1 MLKLVT
7 KNLLSVVLFSFFL
20 FNIQLMAQSNAV
32 ELRDGT
38 GALLANYASITEA
51 YSAIPATVTQAYL
64 IEILPAYDGSSE
76 TFPIQLTVREGAS
89 ATNTITIRPK
99 AGNTGEQIV
108 AAVTT
113 NPIILFNDAD
123 FVILDGRPGG
133 VGDTADLVIENT
145 LTSGSSSNTINFI
158 NGATNNEVKYCFT
171 KNHTQTTA
179 GPRNIFFS
187 TSVSNASGNSD
198 NLIYKCKI
206 MGGRS
211 TIGSSGTT
219 ASPNSNNV
227 VLDCEIF
234 NFGYAGL
241 WILGAT
247 NNFTI
252 EGCQIYQTAGVSS
265 TIVSGIITGTSGLG
279 KINIKKNKIFDLQS
293 SATGTSSIRGIYV
306 TPAAGSAYNIENNFI
321 SMTLDNGPISSY
333 NGIQIIGSNSHTS
346 NIYYNS
352 VRIGGVHST
361 GGTAGS
367 VVSSGILKSNSGA
380 NTVYNQINNICIN
393 ERTGGP
399 GGFHVGSAITSLTGT
414 LNVNYN
420 CYSSRDGTYGY
431 NAVWGSSAY
440 NILSDYKTAA
450 DPNEGNSIFKSV
462 NFVSYTD
469 LHLTGTSI
477 SDVDLTALPSAG
489 ITEDID
495 GQLRHSVTPYKGAD
509 EADAPIPV
517 ELTNF
522 SATVSNSSVT
532 LHWRTATEVNN
543 YGFEIQRTAYS
554 GQRAANAAADSW
566 TLNAES
572 WTKIGFVRGN
582 GTSTELNNYSFTDN
596 SLASGKYSYR
606 LKQIDFDGS
615 FAYYWLNET
624 VEVSTPVEFAL
635 LQNYPNPFNPVTII
649 NYQLA
654 KNSFVTLKVY
664 DILGNEVSVLINA
677 EQPAGVYKT
686 EFNGKNLVS
695 GFYIY
700 KLTAGNFTASKKMIL
715 LK

>member
-20 FNIQLMAQSNAV
+20 FNIQLMAQANTV

-38 GALLANYASITEA
+38 GTLLANYASITEA

-99 AGNTGEQIV
+99 AGNSGEQIV

-113 NPIILFNDAD
+113 NPVILFNDAD

-187 TSVSNASGNSD
+187 TSASNASGNSD

-211 TIGSSGTT
+211 TIGTSGTT

-234 NFGYAGL
+234 DFGYAGL

-252 EGCQIYQTAGVSS
+252 EECQIYQTAGVSS
-265 TIVSGIITGTSGLG
+265 TIVSGIITGSSGLG
-279 KINIKKNKIFDLQS
+279 IINIKKNKIFDLQS

-306 TPAAGSAYNIENNFI
+306 TPGTGSTYNIENNFI
-321 SMTLDNGPISSY
+321 SMMLDNGPISSY

-431 NAVWGSSAY
+431 NAAWGSSAY

-450 DPNEGNSIFKSV
+450 DPNEGNSLFKSV

-477 SDVDLTALPSAG
+477 SDVDLTALPIAG

-532 LHWRTATEVNN
+532 LHWSTATETNSK
-543 YGFEIQRTAYS
+543 GFEIERNMLTNGGKEIS
-554 GQRAANAAADSW
+554 EW
-566 TLNAES
+566 K
-572 WTKIGFVRGN
+572 KIGFVSGN

-596 SLASGKYSYR
+596 SLASGNYSYR

-635 LQNYPNPFNPVTII
+635 LQNYPNPFNPVTKIKYAVSI
-649 NYQLA
+649 RQYT
-654 KNSFVTLKVY
+654 TLKVY
-664 DILGNEVSVLINA
+664 NILGREVATLVNEYQAAGNYEVKFDASNLSS
-677 EQPAGVYKT
+677 GVY
-686 EFNGKNLVS
+686 F
-695 GFYIY
+695 Y
-700 KLTAGNFTASKKMIL
+700 KLQSGNFVQTKKL
-715 LK
+715 LLMK

>member
-20 FNIQLMAQSNAV
+20 FNIQLMAQANTV

-38 GALLANYASITEA
+38 GTLLANYASITEA

-99 AGNTGEQIV
+99 AGNSGEQIV

-113 NPIILFNDAD
+113 NPVILFNDAD

-187 TSVSNASGNSD
+187 TSASNASGNSD

-211 TIGSSGTT
+211 TIGTSGTT

-234 NFGYAGL
+234 DFGYAGL

-252 EGCQIYQTAGVSS
+252 EGCQIYQTTGISS

-279 KINIKKNKIFDLQS
+279 IINIKKNKIFDLQS
-293 SATGTSSIRGIYV
+293 SASGTSSIRGIYV
-306 TPAAGSAYNIENNFI
+306 TPGTGSTYNIENNFI
-321 SMTLDNGPISSY
+321 SMMLDNGPISSY

-431 NAVWGSSAY
+431 NAAWGSSAY

-450 DPNEGNSIFKSV
+450 DPNEGNSLFKSV

-477 SDVDLTALPSAG
+477 SDVDLTALPIAG

-532 LHWRTATEVNN
+532 LHWSTATETNSK
-543 YGFEIQRTAYS
+543 GFEIERNMLTNGGKEIS
-554 GQRAANAAADSW
+554 EW
-566 TLNAES
+566 K
-572 WTKIGFVRGN
+572 KIGFVSGN

-596 SLASGKYSYR
+596 SLASGNYSYR

-635 LQNYPNPFNPVTII
+635 LQNYPNPFNPVTKIKYAVSI
-649 NYQLA
+649 RQYT
-654 KNSFVTLKVY
+654 TLKVY
-664 DILGNEVSVLINA
+664 NILGREVATLVNEYQAAGNYEVKFDASNLSS
-677 EQPAGVYKT
+677 GVY
-686 EFNGKNLVS
+686 F
-695 GFYIY
+695 Y
-700 KLTAGNFTASKKMIL
+700 KLQSGNFVQTKKL
-715 LK
+715 LLMK

>member
-20 FNIQLMAQSNAV
+20 FNIQLMAQANTV

-38 GALLANYASITEA
+38 GTLLANYASITEA

-99 AGNTGEQIV
+99 AGNSGEQIV

-113 NPIILFNDAD
+113 NPVILFNDAD

-187 TSVSNASGNSD
+187 TSASNASGNSD

-211 TIGSSGTT
+211 TIGTSGTT

-234 NFGYAGL
+234 DFGYAGL
-241 WILGAT
+241 CILGAT

-252 EGCQIYQTAGVSS
+252 EECQIYQTAGVSS
-265 TIVSGIITGTSGLG
+265 TIVSGIITGSSGLG
-279 KINIKKNKIFDLQS
+279 IINIKKNKIFDLQS
-293 SATGTSSIRGIYV
+293 SASGTSSIRGIYV
-306 TPAAGSAYNIENNFI
+306 TPGTGSTYNIENNFI
-321 SMTLDNGPISSY
+321 SMMLDNGPISSY

-431 NAVWGSSAY
+431 NAAWGSSAY

-450 DPNEGNSIFKSV
+450 DPNEGNSLFKSV

-477 SDVDLTALPSAG
+477 SDVDLTALPIAG

-532 LHWRTATEVNN
+532 LHWSTATETNSK
-543 YGFEIQRTAYS
+543 GFEIERNMLTNGGKEIS
-554 GQRAANAAADSW
+554 EW
-566 TLNAES
+566 K
-572 WTKIGFVRGN
+572 KIGFVSGN

-596 SLASGKYSYR
+596 SLASGNYSYR

-635 LQNYPNPFNPVTII
+635 LQNYPNPFNPVTKIKYAVSI
-649 NYQLA
+649 RQYT
-654 KNSFVTLKVY
+654 TLKVY
-664 DILGNEVSVLINA
+664 NILGREVATLVNEYQAAGNYEVKFDASNLSS
-677 EQPAGVYKT
+677 GVY
-686 EFNGKNLVS
+686 F
-695 GFYIY
+695 Y
-700 KLTAGNFTASKKMIL
+700 KLQSGNFVQTKKL
-715 LK
+715 LLMK

>member
-20 FNIQLMAQSNAV
+20 FNIQLMAQANTV

-38 GALLANYASITEA
+38 GTLLANYASITEA

-99 AGNTGEQIV
+99 AGNSGEQIV

-113 NPIILFNDAD
+113 NPVILFNDAD

-187 TSVSNASGNSD
+187 TSASNASGNSD

-211 TIGSSGTT
+211 TIGTSGTT

-234 NFGYAGL
+234 DFGYAGL

-252 EGCQIYQTAGVSS
+252 EECQIYQTAGVSS
-265 TIVSGIITGTSGLG
+265 TIVSGIITGSSGLG
-279 KINIKKNKIFDLQS
+279 IINIKKNKIFDLQS
-293 SATGTSSIRGIYV
+293 SASGTSSIRGIYV
-306 TPAAGSAYNIENNFI
+306 TPGTGSTYNIENNFI
-321 SMTLDNGPISSY
+321 SMMLDNGPISSY

-431 NAVWGSSAY
+431 NAAWGSSAY

-450 DPNEGNSIFKSV
+450 DPNEGNSLFKSV

-477 SDVDLTALPSAG
+477 SDVDLTALPIAG

-517 ELTNF
+517 EL
-522 SATVSNSSVT
+522 
-532 LHWRTATEVNN
+532 
-543 YGFEIQRTAYS
+543 
-554 GQRAANAAADSW
+554 
-566 TLNAES
+566 
-572 WTKIGFVRGN
+572 
-582 GTSTELNNYSFTDN
+582 
-596 SLASGKYSYR
+596 
-606 LKQIDFDGS
+606 
-615 FAYYWLNET
+615 
-624 VEVSTPVEFAL
+624 
-635 LQNYPNPFNPVTII
+635 
-649 NYQLA
+649 
-654 KNSFVTLKVY
+654 
-664 DILGNEVSVLINA
+664 
-677 EQPAGVYKT
+677 
-686 EFNGKNLVS
+686 
-695 GFYIY
+695 
-700 KLTAGNFTASKKMIL
+700 
-715 LK
+715 

>member
-20 FNIQLMAQSNAV
+20 FNIQLMAQANTV

-38 GALLANYASITEA
+38 GTLLANYASITEA

-99 AGNTGEQIV
+99 AGNSGEQIV

-113 NPIILFNDAD
+113 NPVILFNDAD

-187 TSVSNASGNSD
+187 TSASNASGNSD

-211 TIGSSGTT
+211 TIGTSGTT

-234 NFGYAGL
+234 DFGYAGL

-252 EGCQIYQTAGVSS
+252 EECQIYQTAGVSS
-265 TIVSGIITGTSGLG
+265 TIVSGIITGSSGLG
-279 KINIKKNKIFDLQS
+279 IINIKKNKIFDLQS
-293 SATGTSSIRGIYV
+293 SASGTSSIRGIYV
-306 TPAAGSAYNIENNFI
+306 TPGTGSTYNIENNFI
-321 SMTLDNGPISSY
+321 SMMLDNGPISSY

-431 NAVWGSSAY
+431 NAAWGSSAY

-450 DPNEGNSIFKSV
+450 DPNEGNSLFKSV

-477 SDVDLTALPSAG
+477 SDVDLTALPIAG

-532 LHWRTATEVNN
+532 LHWSTATETNSK
-543 YGFEIQRTAYS
+543 GFEIERNMLTNGGKEIS
-554 GQRAANAAADSW
+554 EW
-566 TLNAES
+566 K
-572 WTKIGFVRGN
+572 KIGFVSGN

-596 SLASGKYSYR
+596 SLASGNYSYR

-635 LQNYPNPFNPVTII
+635 LQNYPNPFNPVTKIKYAVSI
-649 NYQLA
+649 RQYT
-654 KNSFVTLKVY
+654 TLKVY
-664 DILGNEVSVLINA
+664 NILGREVATLVNEYQAAGNYEVKFDASNLSS
-677 EQPAGVYKT
+677 GVY
-686 EFNGKNLVS
+686 F
-695 GFYIY
+695 Y
-700 KLTAGNFTASKKMIL
+700 KLQSGNFVQTKKL
-715 LK
+715 LLMK

>member
-20 FNIQLMAQSNAV
+20 FNIQLMAQANTV

-38 GALLANYASITEA
+38 GTLLANYASITEA

-99 AGNTGEQIV
+99 AGNSGEQIV

-113 NPIILFNDAD
+113 NPVILFNDAD

-187 TSVSNASGNSD
+187 TSASNASGNSD

-211 TIGSSGTT
+211 TIGTSGTT

-234 NFGYAGL
+234 DFGYAGL

-252 EGCQIYQTAGVSS
+252 EGCQIYQTTGISS

-279 KINIKKNKIFDLQS
+279 IINIKKNKIFDLQS

-306 TPAAGSAYNIENNFI
+306 TPGTGSTYNIENNFI
-321 SMTLDNGPISSY
+321 SMMLDNGPISSY

-431 NAVWGSSAY
+431 NAAWGSSAY

-450 DPNEGNSIFKSV
+450 DPNEGNSLFKSV

-477 SDVDLTALPSAG
+477 SDVDLTALPIAG

-532 LHWRTATEVNN
+532 LHWSTATETNSK
-543 YGFEIQRTAYS
+543 GFEIERNMLTNGGKEIS
-554 GQRAANAAADSW
+554 EW
-566 TLNAES
+566 K
-572 WTKIGFVRGN
+572 KIGFVSGN

-596 SLASGKYSYR
+596 SLASGNYSYR

-635 LQNYPNPFNPVTII
+635 LQNYPNPFNPVTKIKYAVSI
-649 NYQLA
+649 RQYT
-654 KNSFVTLKVY
+654 TLKVY
-664 DILGNEVSVLINA
+664 NILGREVATLVNEYQAAGNYEVKFDASNLSS
-677 EQPAGVYKT
+677 GVY
-686 EFNGKNLVS
+686 F
-695 GFYIY
+695 Y
-700 KLTAGNFTASKKMIL
+700 KLQSGNFVQTKKL
-715 LK
+715 LLMK